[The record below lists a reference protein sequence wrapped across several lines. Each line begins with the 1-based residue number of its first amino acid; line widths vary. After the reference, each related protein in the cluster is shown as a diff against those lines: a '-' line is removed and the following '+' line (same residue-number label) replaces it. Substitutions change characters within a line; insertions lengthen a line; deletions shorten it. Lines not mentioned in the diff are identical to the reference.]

1 MLRSIVLGILFSAY
15 AAGAGAATILI
26 VGDSLSAGYGMRQ
39 EESWPALLAQ
49 RLQVN
54 RFDYAIANA
63 STSGETTSGGRNR
76 FDAALRQH
84 RPRVVILALGANDGL
99 RGLPVTNMRDNLS
112 AMIRSAR
119 DTGAVVL
126 LVGMRMPPNYGPDY
140 TRKFHQVYTE
150 LAQTYKA
157 PLVPFLF
164 EGFADKREFFQA
176 DGIHPGPAAQPL
188 MLDNVWA
195 GLQPLLKR

>member
-1 MLRSIVLGILFSAY
+1 LFSAY

-39 EESWPALLAQ
+39 EDSWPALLAR
-49 RLQVN
+49 RLQDKKLDFTV
-54 RFDYAIANA
+54 ANA

-76 FDAALRQH
+76 FDTALRQH
-84 RPRVVILALGANDGL
+84 RPKVVVLALGANDGL
-99 RGLPVTNMRDNLS
+99 RGLPVTGMRDNL
-112 AMIRSAR
+112 ATMIKSAR
-119 DTGAVVL
+119 DAGASVL

-150 LAQTYKA
+150 LAHTYKA

-164 EGFADKREFFQA
+164 EGFADKREYFQA

-195 GLQPLLKR
+195 GLQPLLRR

>member
-39 EESWPALLAQ
+39 EDSWPALLAR
-49 RLQVN
+49 RLQDKKLDFTV
-54 RFDYAIANA
+54 ANA

-76 FDAALRQH
+76 FDTALRQH
-84 RPRVVILALGANDGL
+84 RPKVVVLALGANDGL
-99 RGLPVTNMRDNLS
+99 RGLPVTGMRDNL
-112 AMIRSAR
+112 ATMIKSAR
-119 DTGAVVL
+119 DAGASVL

-150 LAQTYKA
+150 LAHTYKA

-164 EGFADKREFFQA
+164 EGFADKREYFQA

-195 GLQPLLKR
+195 GLQPLLRR